1 VSRVPWWAA
10 VVAAVAVGAGVGA
23 GVAAAGHVEYRAAAA
38 VVVSAK
44 GGPGTVR
51 PFLPN
56 LRELATSSLLAGN
69 VDSTLRLPGSPDSL
83 RKRLHA
89 STPPDSQVIRLSV
102 TDRKRDRAR
111 QIAQEAA
118 VVFVQLVQSRFG
130 TGTPALKAAILDP
143 AHLVGHR
150 GRHFVRDPL
159 IGAAI
164 GLVVALAALLATRRS
179 VVVAAPRDATLA
191 EREKQLKQRID
202 ILTQRE
208 RALAKRAGE
217 LAKRERAVES
227 REAEAHAAPPPLP
240 PEPEPAPAPAPAR
253 EPEPEPV
260 APAPTPEPAPA
271 AAFAMRRGGWNLT
284 ELERLVDANQE
295 ASPEVL
301 EQQRMYLFFLR
312 DHARTNGELPAQF
325 DSLVEEV
332 FGELVD

>member
-1 VSRVPWWAA
+1 MSRVPWWAA
-10 VVAAVAVGAGVGA
+10 VVAAVAVAAGVGA

-69 VDSTLRLPGSPDSL
+69 VDSTLRLPGSADSL
-83 RKRLHA
+83 RKQLHA

-130 TGTPALKAAILDP
+130 TGTPALQAASLDP

-164 GLVVALAALLATRRS
+164 GLVLALAALLVLGRG
-179 VVVAAPRDATLA
+179 VVVAAPTDAKLA
-191 EREKQLKQRID
+191 ERENQLQQRID
-202 ILTQRE
+202 VVTQRE
-208 RALAKRAGE
+208 RALARRAGE
-217 LAKRERAVES
+217 LAKREQALQDRQ
-227 REAEAHAAPPPLP
+227 AEARRMEAAGAKPPPP
-240 PEPEPAPAPAPAR
+240 EPVPEPEPAPM
-253 EPEPEPV
+253 PV
-260 APAPTPEPAPA
+260 APEAPLAPP
-271 AAFAMRRGGWNLT
+271 RGGGWNLNDI
-284 ELERLVDANQE
+284 ERLVAAKHDAPAE
-295 ASPEVL
+295 RVEEWRAYV
-301 EQQRMYLFFLR
+301 FFLR
-312 DHARTNGELPAQF
+312 DHARIDGELPASF
-325 DSLVEEV
+325 DALVEDV
-332 FGELVD
+332 FAELVRAR